1 MLLILSE
8 RTFLRSEMN
17 QLLLRLPP
25 LRLLLKKLQ
34 SLRLLLKKL
43 QSLRLLLKKVQSLR
57 PQSLLHHSLLP
68 LLRSSL
74 PKVSSANV
82 VEETAMLTKEKCAN
96 TADQKDMPE
105 NQEEEP
111 AMIEIPI
118 IQKITVKPMYLLAL
132 MANLRNLS
140 LMKISKNWSATANT
154 SVVMMMVLP
163 HPNNTSLNPMSPS
176 LTSLNPMSPSLT
188 SLNPMSPS
196 VTNLSPIIPIMDA
209 LSEERS
215 SAKVE
220 SAGKLEPEKSCA
232 KEVNAVRSSARL
244 PAKTREEKTERVA
257 EAPELEEIP
266 ERKEL
271 EEPELRLLPEEKKK
285 GPHKRLLPEEKKK
298 GPHGRLL
305 RELPEL
311 KKKLPE
317 EPLLLEELNHPD
329 LIDLEEDP
337 VDQKDPQDRVT
348 DLETKIAKEMITE
361 VDTSATEADTEAD
374 TEVETKMVDT
384 PATKVDTTLADTLDN
399 QLQKSTTTA
408 NAGATERI

>member
-25 LRLLLKKLQ
+25 
-34 SLRLLLKKL
+34 LRLLLKKL

-163 HPNNTSLNPMSPS
+163 HPNN
-176 LTSLNPMSPSLT
+176 TSLNPMSPSLT